1 MDKNQE
7 ETIVT
12 EPSKNSV
19 YMRLAKSRVDLQA
32 MQMMKSG
39 NNKFAGYFYFELS
52 DFLPTVT
59 KILFDN
65 GLCGAI
71 SFYKEHAELR
81 IVAFEDGSEV
91 VFSSPMSEANLKG
104 CHPVQNL
111 GAVQTYLR
119 RYLYMAALEIV
130 EQEIFDSKTLLT
142 KTDVFVE
149 KASKKG
155 VTPTAGCWEPFNE
168 SERRKLEGVAEEIN
182 EAVQFE
188 VKDAVRLFYN
198 NHLTQEEQIAIWS
211 LISSK
216 DRSAIKKSHD
226 TAKIAD
232 SIAGQA

>member
-130 EQEIFDSKTLLT
+130 EQEIFDSKTLLS

-168 SERRKLEGVAEEIN
+168 SDRRRLEGVAEEIT
-182 EAVQFE
+182 EAVGFD
-188 VKDAVRLFYN
+188 VKEAVRLFYN
-198 NHLTQEEQIAIWS
+198 NNLTQEEQVATWS
-211 LISSK
+211 LIDSK
-216 DRSAIKKSHD
+216 NRSAIKKAHEV
-226 TAKIAD
+226 AKVAD
-232 SIAGQA
+232 SVAGQA